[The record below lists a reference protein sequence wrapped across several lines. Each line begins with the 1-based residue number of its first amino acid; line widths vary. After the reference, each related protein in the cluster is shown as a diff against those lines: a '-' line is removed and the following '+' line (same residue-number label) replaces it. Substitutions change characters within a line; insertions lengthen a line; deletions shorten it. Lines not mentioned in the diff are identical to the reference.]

1 MLQQMPP
8 PFAWSRVE
16 HDARGCRLSR
26 GVSQGAQT
34 TPKHRTCR
42 HFMHSRATCCDSE
55 KQTLRSYG
63 SEGFWFNSKWVRQ
76 SRPRTNGSPFLKS
89 HEGSPIEQDSAMP
102 SLVPHS
108 SPLWTKA
115 AQNNCRGAAP
125 RGWQETCGEGLRSAF
140 FGNAGQTIYPAMFV
154 IRNEV
159 PEL

>member
-102 SLVPHS
+102 SLVPRS

-115 AQNNCRGAAP
+115 AQKPSGIEFRNCGRELAA
-125 RGWQETCGEGLRSAF
+125 ECSAVRSLEMRDRRF
-140 FGNAGQTIYPAMFV
+140 TLPCS
-154 IRNEV
+154 
-159 PEL
+159 